1 MEPFNFDGSWNQIKG
16 KLRQRFA
23 QLTDA
28 DLEFIQGK
36 GEELLGRLQT
46 KLGMNHEELEVLLE
60 DIKAQL
66 PQLPAAKKAVRES
79 FDRVK
84 NATSD
89 ITGQIK
95 NKAGSVA
102 DDFAAIASASIAE
115 AEAIAGETFAYAKEG
130 ARTFVEYGE
139 EQVRRKPRETLLVAL
154 AAGFVI
160 GLLINRKSSRD

>member
-36 GEELLGRLQT
+36 GEELLSRLQT

-60 DIKAQL
+60 DIKA
-66 PQLPAAKKAVRES
+66 QLPAAKKAVRES

>member
-1 MEPFNFDGSWNQIKG
+1 MEPFTFDGSWNQIKG

-46 KLGMNHEELEVLLE
+46 KLGLNHEELEALLE
-60 DIKAQL
+60 DIKAH
-66 PQLPAAKKAVRES
+66 LPAAKKAVLES

-84 NATSD
+84 SATSD

-95 NKAGSVA
+95 NRAGSVA

-115 AEAIAGETFAYAKEG
+115 AEALAGETFAYAKES

-160 GLLINRKSSRD
+160 GLLINKRSRD